1 MASYDHIDFT
11 PPSGVRSEAKRGL
24 EWRGEFNR
32 GGTAVG
38 VARAR
43 DLSNGK
49 SISPDTARRMKSYFA
64 RHEVD
69 KQGEGFKPGE
79 TGFPSAGRIAWALW
93 GGDAGQAWSNK
104 LVKQMDA
111 ADERATMSNVERR
124 FLSLVARTADTLR
137 MLRVEQRVAEG
148 GEPRPWIVGYAAT
161 FGRDSLDGAV
171 GDFVETIAPGAFRN
185 VIDAGTCKALWNH
198 NSDYPLA
205 SPRSLHLSEDEI
217 GLRFE
222 FPVSRASYALDVL
235 HNIEDG
241 VVEGNSFAFV
251 CGRDRWEMDEERGIP
266 RRTVLEVASLW
277 DVGPVTYPAYGDGN
291 LDVAMRS
298 LDQFRRAAPR
308 PIDARRQAING
319 RVAAI
324 RAWMED
330 QRVR

>member
-1 MASYDHIDFT
+1 MAAYDHIDFK
-11 PPSGVRSEAKRGL
+11 PPSGVRTEAKRGL
-24 EWRGEFNR
+24 EWRDEFGR

-79 TGFPSAGRIAWALW
+79 AGFPSAGRIAWALW

-104 LVKQMDA
+104 LVKQIDA
-111 ADERATMSNVERR
+111 ADERDGMSSNVERR
-124 FLSLVARTADTLR
+124 FFSLAAESPR
-137 MLRVEQRVAEG
+137 MLRVEQRDAEDG
-148 GEPRPWIVGYAAT
+148 GPRPWIVGYAAT
-161 FGRDSLDGAV
+161 FHRDSLDGAV
-171 GDFVETIAPGAFRN
+171 GDFVECIAPGAFRN

-205 SPRSLHLSEDEI
+205 SPRNLLLSEDDV

-222 FPVSRASYALDVL
+222 FPVSRASYAIDVL

-251 CGRDRWEMDEERGIP
+251 CGRDKWEMDEQRGIP

-298 LDQFRRAAPR
+298 LDNFRRAAPR
-308 PIDARRQAING
+308 PTDARRRAIGG
-319 RVAAI
+319 RVAAL
-324 RAWMED
+324 RSWLES